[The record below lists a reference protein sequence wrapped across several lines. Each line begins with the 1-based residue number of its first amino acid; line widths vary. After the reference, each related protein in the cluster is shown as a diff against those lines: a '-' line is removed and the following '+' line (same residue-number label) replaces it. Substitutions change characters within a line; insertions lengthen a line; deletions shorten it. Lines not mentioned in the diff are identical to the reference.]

1 MTTTTA
7 TVEQGVFV
15 SPAEF
20 AMTSAKVAKINARAE
35 RKGFTGR
42 LVLTSEPAERTY
54 NHNGF
59 SITEHGFRVL
69 LGGEAPSY
77 NGARL
82 LAALDIEEGGFIV
95 RTAPGVES
103 IDRSTLR
110 PGYCDHCKTNRPR
123 NRTFVVEAADG
134 TQVQVGSTCIKDY
147 LGWDTTISFIST
159 EEAERELDFGGFGG
173 GERTY
178 DVDSVLAV
186 AWAATSTLGFVPSQS
201 YDGLPTRKIVAMV
214 LGTPTAHEQKVH
226 EAEILAVAA
235 KAQGSAERAAEV
247 KAFILSDEFS
257 GSGEYVQNL
266 KVLCSGSTVKDSNLG
281 FLASA
286 PQAHL
291 RYLGQQA
298 ERKAEAEV
306 TVNEHVGQVK
316 DKVEVNVTIVGIRY
330 IDGAYGMTTLYTF
343 RADTGHTYKWFSS
356 AGITNLRPTGR
367 FGYDGTEIY
376 DYVEAE
382 VGETLRIKGTIKDHD
397 EYQGRKATVLT
408 RCKEVL

>member
-20 AMTSAKVAKINARAE
+20 AMTAAKVDKINARAA

-42 LVLTSEPAERTY
+42 LVLTSEPAERTF
-54 NHNGF
+54 NRNGF
-59 SITEHGFRVL
+59 SVTEHGFRVVL
-69 LGGEAPSY
+69 DGEAPSY
-77 NGARL
+77 NGSRL

-147 LGWDTTISFIST
+147 LGWSASISFLST
-159 EEAERELDFGGFGG
+159 EEASQEIGFGGFGG

-186 AWAATSTLGFVPSQS
+186 AWASIATLGFVPSQS

-214 LGTPTAHEQKVH
+214 LGTPTAHEQKVY
-226 EAEILAVAA
+226 ESEILAVASRA
-235 KAQGSAERAAEV
+235 KDSAERAAEV

-257 GSGEYVQNL
+257 GASEYVQNL
-266 KVLCSGSTVKDSNLG
+266 KVLCSGQTVKDSNLG

-298 ERKAEAEV
+298 ERKAEVEV
-306 TVNEHVGQVK
+306 LNEYVGQVG
-316 DKVEVNVTIVGIRY
+316 DKVEINVTITGVRF
-330 IDGAYGMTTLYTF
+330 IDGAYGMTTLYML
-343 RADTGHTYKWFSS
+343 RDDTNHAFKWFSS
-356 AGITNLRPTGR
+356 AGSL
-367 FGYDGTEIY
+367 
-376 DYVEAE
+376 
-382 VGETLRIKGTIKDHD
+382 GEDVDKTFRIKGTIKGHD
-397 EYQGRKATVLT
+397 EYQGRKATMLT
-408 RCKEVL
+408 RCKVIEEVQS